1 MFICLDCGYTFD
13 DPAVVKSR
21 LFGGMIE
28 RYHCCP
34 ECGGELEEACQCR
47 KCRSYM
53 ARDDLMSG
61 LYCRDCLEEA
71 ADSDLAGEFVLLDD
85 VVDSFAEWLD
95 EKQRDGEW

>member
-1 MFICLDCGYTFD
+1 MHVCVDCGHVFDAEDLSYPYT
-13 DPAVVKSR
+13 R
-21 LFGGMIE
+21 FGAT
-28 RYHCCP
+28 RRSFCCP

-47 KCRSYM
+47 KCGSYA

-71 ADSDLAGEFVLLDD
+71 AESELAGEFVLLDD

-95 EKQRDGEW
+95 EKQRYGEW